1 VQSMASE
8 TLVTPAGEVLFAN
21 ILKPKLVKNDSGEK
35 MQYGIVLLQ
44 ADPEQDSGAKLFIGS
59 LHKAFMDHFG
69 GNAKYG
75 PNGKPWKRETTV
87 NSEGIES
94 PTGLV
99 RITFSRDVMTARGT
113 ELPQPMAQDA
123 KGNPWPVDVAIG
135 NGSVCKIAYSYYLWD
150 NPKGGK
156 GLSLQLLGVR
166 VLQHVPYAM
175 QAVDPDVFGA
185 PEEGTD
191 ATTLAPA
198 AADPFGTFISSDVA
212 GPASTEEVPW

>member
-1 VQSMASE
+1 MASE

-21 ILKPKLVKNDSGEK
+21 ILKPKLIKNDSGEK

-44 ADPEQDSGAKLFIGS
+44 ADPEQDPASKLFIGS

-87 NSEGIES
+87 DGDGVETA
-94 PTGLV
+94 TGLY
-99 RITFSRDVMTARGT
+99 RITFARDTKTSRGN
-113 ELPQPMAQDA
+113 ELPPPMVQDS

-135 NGSVCKIAYSYYLWD
+135 NGSVCKIAYSTFLWD
-150 NPKGGK
+150 NALGGK
-156 GLSLQLLGVR
+156 GVTLQLLGVR
-166 VLQHVPYAM
+166 VLQHVPYSM
-175 QAVDPDVFGA
+175 QAVDPGVFGA

-198 AADPFGTFISSDVA
+198 ATDLFGDSSGL